1 MPPIVLPVLRGYS
14 ADRPVLLGF
23 GPANLLHKLSF
34 ADVLDEAAGT
44 GYQRRIYMPH
54 SLDFRRYIQK
64 KGSTTIPLTFNLRSN
79 TKGAWRIKAGG
90 SGTAQ
95 LIVRENAEGVLA
107 QVDCQHRLGRIQD
120 LDIQLPFMCFV
131 ELSVREELEVFN
143 IINGKAK
150 GLSGSLL
157 DYHEVR
163 LAADLSVDRPE
174 LFIAFYLR
182 DTDESP
188 WYQQLDLGGD
198 KTVGKYRRASLR
210 MIQEAVKRF
219 LNASEALSSGVAP
232 IEIARV
238 VRDYWTAVSTVL
250 RHEWVHPR
258 RNLLNK
264 GVGIYALMDLL
275 ADLWIERR
283 GDAAQLTYSYFE
295 ATLSDFA
302 GDFDWSN
309 KGPLKGLGGR
319 GGAKT
324 ALNLIRTARANSRGS
339 ASSPSS
345 SGVRKRRAPLAEN
358 HAHG

>member
-1 MPPIVLPVLRGYS
+1 
-14 ADRPVLLGF
+14 
-23 GPANLLHKLSF
+23 
-34 ADVLDEAAGT
+34 
-44 GYQRRIYMPH
+44 
-54 SLDFRRYIQK
+54 
-64 KGSTTIPLTFNLRSN
+64 
-79 TKGAWRIKAGG
+79 
-90 SGTAQ
+90 
-95 LIVRENAEGVLA
+95 LIVGEDAEGILA
-107 QVDCQHRLGRIQD
+107 QVDCQHCLGRMQD
-120 LDIQLPFMCFV
+120 LDIQLPFMCFI

-163 LAADLSVDRPE
+163 LATDLSVERPE

-182 DTDESP
+182 DTEESP

-210 MIQEAVKRF
+210 MMQEAVKRF
-219 LNASEALSSGVAP
+219 LNGSKALSTGVAP
-232 IEIARV
+232 VDIARV
-238 VRDYWTAVSTVL
+238 VRDYWTAVAAVL
-250 RHEWVHPR
+250 RQEWVHPR

-275 ADLWIERR
+275 VDLWIERR
-283 GDAAQLTYSYFE
+283 GDTARLTYSYFE

-302 GDFDWSN
+302 GEFDWSN
-309 KGPLKGLGGR
+309 KGPLKGLGGA
-319 GGAKT
+319 GGART
-324 ALNLIRTARANSRGS
+324 ALNLIRIARANARGS

-345 SGVRKRRAPLAEN
+345 GGVRKRRAPSAEN